1 MFKKKIIQR
10 AMDTPLSDEECQI
23 RISELIVRIEN
34 AAEEMVNEID
44 KEAEFEADKFL
55 EETQRKM
62 ELYDVYL
69 ERKQSKYATD
79 YNLFR
84 SRLQNSKRVEQLVE
98 RDKLLLNVVL
108 AVHNR
113 LGNVDHKAHRKAYRR
128 ILYSLVLQG
137 LCKLVETE
145 VKVRFRKSDLRIGM
159 SVLKQAAEQFEK
171 MSGISVNILA
181 DTEKYLPLESCGGVD
196 IFNIR
201 ETVYVRNALS
211 VRLDRVLFLSNPLIR
226 YLLFGLSKHRKYY
239 DLSFS
244 ADENNIYLLSYKS
257 ARERRPRKE
266 TKIQRTLAQSIIEQE
281 RLEDE

>member
-1 MFKKKIIQR
+1 
-10 AMDTPLSDEECQI
+10 
-23 RISELIVRIEN
+23 
-34 AAEEMVNEID
+34 
-44 KEAEFEADKFL
+44 
-55 EETQRKM
+55 
-62 ELYDVYL
+62 
-69 ERKQSKYATD
+69 
-79 YNLFR
+79 
-84 SRLQNSKRVEQLVE
+84 
-98 RDKLLLNVVL
+98 
-108 AVHNR
+108 
-113 LGNVDHKAHRKAYRR
+113 
-128 ILYSLVLQG
+128 
-137 LCKLVETE
+137 
-145 VKVRFRKSDLRIGM
+145 M